1 MTAPMNELTP
11 PGTRKAETVDR
22 VGETL
27 TGSQLIWEALLR
39 EGVDVVFGYPG
50 GAIMPAYDAMAGY
63 PIRHILVRHEQ
74 GAAHMADGYARASGK
89 VGVAIA
95 TSGPGATNLVTG
107 IATAMMDSIPMVCI
121 TGQVG
126 SALLGS
132 DAFQE
137 TDITGVTLPVTK
149 HNYLVTRPEEIV
161 PALREAFYIARSG
174 RPGPVV
180 VDITKDA
187 QQTSTVFEWSDEP
200 VRLPGYRP
208 EHTPLPEEL
217 ERAVEMIH
225 ESKRPLIFAGHGIV
239 EGNATA
245 LLLEL
250 VQKSNIPVAQ
260 TLLGLGG
267 FPATHPRSL
276 GMMGMHGE
284 SWVNTAIQEADLII
298 ALGMRFDDR
307 VTGNVKTYAPHAKK
321 IHVELDPAEINKN
334 VKVDLP
340 LVGDVRQI
348 LSAVLPRIEHRER
361 PEWLARIED
370 LKGDSAVRDI
380 RDLPDT
386 GRLYAAHVIHDL
398 WRLTNGK
405 ALIVTDVGQH
415 QMWEAQYY
423 KHDHARRLLTSG
435 GLGTMGFA
443 LPASLG
449 ARFACPDDEI
459 WVIAGDGGFQ
469 MTSSELATSAQEQ
482 IKVNIAIINNG
493 YLGMV
498 RQWQQFF
505 YGGRYVATPIKSPDF
520 VKLAEAH
527 GLSGRRVTQR
537 SEIADAVAEAR
548 NATDTFVIEFRVE
561 QEDSVYPMVPA
572 GADLHDMIRRPMPG
586 EGGAAPNRNHNPI
599 FETGKDK

>member
-1 MTAPMNELTP
+1 MNELTP